1 MLEPSIVP
9 PELARRGVIGL
20 LTAAAGVLLLGG
32 CGLVNSNYTYRYR
45 ITVEV
50 DTLEGLKTGFAVHEA
65 IVGKSNVD
73 LGELSA
79 KRGMRT
85 RGEAVAVDLPGGQTL
100 FALMPNSRLTQSV
113 LDPEWKNDWVES
125 AMRITSGNTPKGPL
139 PMTPGKPGPVGLET
153 GYPMLVAFTDI
164 SDPASVMLVD
174 PADLAASFGAGVRLK
189 RITVQITDDPVTSR
203 IVKRLEWLKSH
214 RGSLDYSGKLH
225 PENPEKDLTPASF
238 LKE

>member
-1 MLEPSIVP
+1 MM
-9 PELARRGVIGL
+9 ARRGVIGL
-20 LTAAAGVLLLGG
+20 LVATGGALLAG
-32 CGLVNSNYTYRYR
+32 CGLLNSNYTYRYK

-50 DTLEGLKTGFAVHEA
+50 DTPEGLKSGFAVHET

-85 RGEAVAVDLPGGQTL
+85 RGEAVAVDLPSGQTL
-100 FALMPNSRLTQSV
+100 FALIPVSRLTQSA

-139 PMTPGKPGPVGLET
+139 PMSPGKPRPVGLKT
-153 GYPMLVAFTDI
+153 GYPMLVTFADS
-164 SDPASVMLVD
+164 SDPASVKLVD

-189 RITVQITDDPVTSR
+189 RITLEITEDPVTTG
-203 IVKRLEWLKSH
+203 IEKRLAWLTKSLKGYDF
-214 RGSLDYSGKLH
+214 RPEGIPVGNFRSLFTTEVSQ
-225 PENPEKDLTPASF
+225 
-238 LKE
+238 